1 MSLNNARTVGS
12 VCKRD
17 QHNRKREYR
26 PMIKLI
32 DQIDVSTQEMIWMW
46 YQEGMTRR
54 QMSATL
60 IELGV
65 PGPPMTVP
73 WGDNAI
79 RVVIEKYKKLNIELH
94 VSNVK

>member
-1 MSLNNARTVGS
+1 MSLSNARQIGS

-17 QHNRKREYR
+17 KRIREYK
-26 PMIKLI
+26 PMTRLI
-32 DQIDVSTQEMIWMW
+32 DQIDPATQEMIWLW

-65 PGPPMTVP
+65 PSPLMTVP

-79 RVVIEKYKKLNIELH
+79 RIVIEKYKVGNDGQTQEL
-94 VSNVK
+94 

>member
-1 MSLNNARTVGS
+1 LSLSNAKQIGS

-17 QHNRKREYR
+17 KRIRDYK
-26 PMIKLI
+26 PMVRLI
-32 DQIDVSTQEMIWMW
+32 DHIPESTQEMIWLW

-54 QMSATL
+54 KMSATL

-65 PGPPMTVP
+65 PSPPMTVP

-79 RVVIEKYKKLNIELH
+79 RVVIEKYKVGNDG
-94 VSNVK
+94 

>member
-1 MSLNNARTVGS
+1 MSLMNAKTVGS

-17 QHNRKREYR
+17 QRKRDYK

-32 DQIDVSTQEMIWMW
+32 DQIPADVQEMIWLW
-46 YQEGMTRR
+46 YQEGMSRR
-54 QMSATL
+54 QMSAAL

-65 PGPPMTVP
+65 PSPLMKVL

-79 RVVIEKYKKLNIELH
+79 RVVIEKYKKRE
-94 VSNVK
+94 VQE

>member
-1 MSLNNARTVGS
+1 MSLFNAKQIGA

-17 QHNRKREYR
+17 QRKREYR
-26 PMIKLI
+26 PMVKLI
-32 DQIDVSTQEMIWMW
+32 DQIPESTQEMIWLW

-54 QMSATL
+54 QMSAAL

-65 PGPPMTVP
+65 PSPPMTVP

-79 RVVIEKYKKLNIELH
+79 RVVIEKYKLGNYG
-94 VSNVK
+94 

>member
-1 MSLNNARTVGS
+1 MSLSNAKQIGA

-17 QHNRKREYR
+17 KRMRDYK
-26 PMIKLI
+26 PMVKLI
-32 DQIDVSTQEMIWMW
+32 DQIPESTQEMIWLW

-54 QMSATL
+54 QMSAAL

-65 PGPPMTVP
+65 PSPLMTVP

-79 RVVIEKYKKLNIELH
+79 RVVIEKYKNAAL
-94 VSNVK
+94 

>member
-1 MSLNNARTVGS
+1 MSLSNARTVGS

-17 QHNRKREYR
+17 QHNRKRDYK

-65 PGPPMTVP
+65 PSPLMTVP

-79 RVVIEKYKKLNIELH
+79 RMVVEKYKKAQLP
-94 VSNVK
+94 

>member
-1 MSLNNARTVGS
+1 MSLSNARQIGS

-17 QHNRKREYR
+17 QRKRDYK
-26 PMIKLI
+26 PMVKLI
-32 DQIDVSTQEMIWMW
+32 DQISESTQEMIWLW

-54 QMSATL
+54 QMSAAL

-65 PGPPMTVP
+65 PSPLMTVP

-79 RVVIEKYKKLNIELH
+79 RVVIEKYKNAAL
-94 VSNVK
+94 

>member
-1 MSLNNARTVGS
+1 MV
-12 VCKRD
+12 
-17 QHNRKREYR
+17 
-26 PMIKLI
+26 KLI
-32 DQIDVSTQEMIWMW
+32 DQIPESTQEMIWLW

-65 PGPPMTVP
+65 PSPPMTVP

-79 RVVIEKYKKLNIELH
+79 RVVIEKYKVGNDG
-94 VSNVK
+94 

>member
-1 MSLNNARTVGS
+1 MRSSNARQIGS

-17 QHNRKREYR
+17 KRIREYK
-26 PMIKLI
+26 PMMRLI
-32 DQIDVSTQEMIWMW
+32 DQIAPATQEMIWIW

-54 QMSATL
+54 QMSASL

-65 PGPPMTVP
+65 PSPLMTVP

-79 RVVIEKYKKLNIELH
+79 RKVIEKYKVGNNGQAQKL
-94 VSNVK
+94 

>member
-1 MSLNNARTVGS
+1 MSLMNARTVGS
-12 VCKRD
+12 VCERDKRKRD
-17 QHNRKREYR
+17 YK

-32 DQIDVSTQEMIWMW
+32 DQIDENIQEMIWLW

-54 QMSATL
+54 QMSAAL

-79 RVVIEKYKKLNIELH
+79 RVVIEKYKKLNTNQDASI
-94 VSNVK
+94 VK

>member
-1 MSLNNARTVGS
+1 MGLSNARTVGS
-12 VCKRD
+12 VCARD
-17 QHNRKREYR
+17 KHNRKREYKPVMR
-26 PMIKLI
+26 LL
-32 DQIDVSTQEMIWMW
+32 DQISPSTQEMIWKW

-65 PGPPMTVP
+65 PSPLMTVP

-79 RVVIEKYKKLNIELH
+79 RMVVEKYKKEQLP
-94 VSNVK
+94 

>member
-1 MSLNNARTVGS
+1 MSLFSARTIGS

-17 QHNRKREYR
+17 KRIRDYK
-26 PMIKLI
+26 PMVRLI
-32 DQIDVSTQEMIWMW
+32 DQIDPAAQEMIWLW
-46 YQEGMTRR
+46 YQEGMSRR

-65 PGPPMTVP
+65 PSPPMKVL

-79 RVVIEKYKKLNIELH
+79 RVVIEKYKKGVVE
-94 VSNVK
+94 

>member
-1 MSLNNARTVGS
+1 MSLSNARTVGS

-17 QHNRKREYR
+17 KRKRDYK
-26 PMIKLI
+26 PMVKLI
-32 DQIDVSTQEMIWMW
+32 DQIPESTQEMIWLW

-54 QMSATL
+54 KMSATL

-65 PGPPMTVP
+65 PSPPMTVP

-79 RVVIEKYKKLNIELH
+79 RVVIEKYKVGNDG
-94 VSNVK
+94 

>member
-1 MSLNNARTVGS
+1 
-12 VCKRD
+12 
-17 QHNRKREYR
+17 
-26 PMIKLI
+26 MIKLI

-65 PGPPMTVP
+65 PSPLMTVP

-79 RVVIEKYKKLNIELH
+79 RMVVEKYKKAQLP
-94 VSNVK
+94 

>member
-1 MSLNNARTVGS
+1 MRLSNAKQIGS

-17 QHNRKREYR
+17 QRKREYR
-26 PMIKLI
+26 PMVKLI
-32 DQIDVSTQEMIWMW
+32 DQIPESTQEMIWLW

-79 RVVIEKYKKLNIELH
+79 RVVIEKYKNASL
-94 VSNVK
+94 

>member
-1 MSLNNARTVGS
+1 MSLMNAKAVGS

-17 QHNRKREYR
+17 QRKREYK

-32 DQIDVSTQEMIWMW
+32 DQIPESTQKMIWLW
-46 YQEGMTRR
+46 YKLGMTRR
-54 QMSATL
+54 QMSARL

-65 PGPPMTVP
+65 PSPPMTVP

-79 RVVIEKYKKLNIELH
+79 RVVIEKYKNAANKTN
-94 VSNVK
+94 S